1 MQDLLIVFPL
11 TMLMG
16 TTDVAPALTRK
27 RPSGNLFAIPLVF
40 LTSLTFVYFVMYWS
54 DALQ

>member
-27 RPSGNLFAIPLVF
+27 RPSGNLFAFPVVSHFFDFRIFRDVLV
-40 LTSLTFVYFVMYWS
+40 LL
-54 DALQ
+54 